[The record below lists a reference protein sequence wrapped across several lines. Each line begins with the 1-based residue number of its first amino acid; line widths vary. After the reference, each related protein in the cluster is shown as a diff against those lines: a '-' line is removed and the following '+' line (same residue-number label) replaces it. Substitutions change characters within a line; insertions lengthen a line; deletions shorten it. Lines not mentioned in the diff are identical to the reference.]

1 MEPAADFRLT
11 GAWVGNDALNAGD
24 RNTVRVEFRGV
35 TGSGPRM
42 NQYVHA
48 AGTSGPLPAHL
59 QGDGNR
65 LEFVGDAVTFARINR
80 DVAPSPDAG
89 FFMAVRPEN

>member
-1 MEPAADFRLT
+1 AADFRLT

-35 TGSGPRM
+35 TASGPRM
-42 NQYVHA
+42 NQYAHT
-48 AGTSGPLPAHL
+48 AGTSGALPAHL

-65 LEFVGDAVTFARINR
+65 LEFVGDAVTFAQINR
-80 DVAPSPDAG
+80 DVAPSPGPG
-89 FFMAVRPEN
+89 FFRSGRPER